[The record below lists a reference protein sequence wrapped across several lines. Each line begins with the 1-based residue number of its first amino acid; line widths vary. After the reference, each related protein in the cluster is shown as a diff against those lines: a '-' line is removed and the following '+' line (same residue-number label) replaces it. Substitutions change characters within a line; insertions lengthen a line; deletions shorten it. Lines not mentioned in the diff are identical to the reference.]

1 MITDIRI
8 TKSLQV
14 AQDNNLFK
22 LVPESSCV
30 PLSSLSSISFLA
42 VAPPGCVEIS
52 KFRCVKACVKL
63 LKDKLNNYSMWLLSS
78 TTTWRPDSAIAN
90 HFKLWKLLKK
100 RGYSLSSEFT
110 QEISVKSH
118 DVVKFF
124 GAAKLKESELEIGL
138 KILSVEKMSFLIL
151 LPNVRNADLHGYVDK
166 RWESANEHDYSFWT
180 AVIAH
185 TCCNRGVFLRVFG
198 WFDDREVGVTSV
210 MPRHLFE
217 SVFL

>member
-1 MITDIRI
+1 MLFRSRLFDCNIEIT
-8 TKSLQV
+8 
-14 AQDNNLFK
+14 AQ
-22 LVPESSCV
+22 
-30 PLSSLSSISFLA
+30 
-42 VAPPGCVEIS
+42 PPG
-52 KFRCVKACVKL
+52 KKL
-63 LKDKLNNYSMWLLSS
+63 QNINLMSGGEKTMTAIALMWLLSS

-100 RGYSLSSEFT
+100 RGYSLSSELT